1 MRVNRTRIGAGGGG
15 GNSGEAH
22 GGGKIAPTFTI
33 DKGKVEVK
41 LIGEGGS
48 SMSPLIS
55 DLLGGAGGVFDQK
68 TYRLAPPASGLTMMA
83 SLHPGISDLM
93 YCIIVGSEKR
103 LSTGM
108 SKKPWI

>member
-1 MRVNRTRIGAGGGG
+1 MGVDRARVGAGRGR

-55 DLLGGAGGVFDQK
+55 DLRGDAAD
-68 TYRLAPPASGLTMMA
+68 P
-83 SLHPGISDLM
+83 
-93 YCIIVGSEKR
+93 
-103 LSTGM
+103 
-108 SKKPWI
+108 